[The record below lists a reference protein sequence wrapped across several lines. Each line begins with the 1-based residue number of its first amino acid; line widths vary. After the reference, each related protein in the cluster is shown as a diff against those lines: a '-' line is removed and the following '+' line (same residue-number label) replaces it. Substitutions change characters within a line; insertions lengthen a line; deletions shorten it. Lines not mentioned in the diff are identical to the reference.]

1 MKTISVVCR
10 ANEVRSRVVQAYLEY
25 FLPGVEIRSFGIDI
39 EKERRISQKLISSM
53 KEWGLD
59 IKTSGPRDVL
69 TDLDFVSDSDFVIAA
84 DVDIARAIARYS
96 SSVFDLTQHAIDAF
110 HIPVDPV
117 GFNASDT
124 LINNAKVIHCTIRLL
139 QHVTSESFY
148 RNALSAIIPK
158 VNSIIERDFEGYVI
172 DARLKHYG
180 EAVRSSESRLSFD
193 REMLFSGQLES
204 YVSEKRHLYAPR
216 SEFFRP
222 EQSLISREWLTF
234 VQKVASMGPT
244 VVITTPVFAG
254 NISYPDSYL
263 ASVVAGTAHYL

>member
-1 MKTISVVCR
+1 
-10 ANEVRSRVVQAYLEY
+10 VQAYLEY
-25 FLPGVEIRSFGIDI
+25 FLPGVEIRSYGVDID
-39 EKERRISQKLISSM
+39 KDGRISQKLIDSM
-53 KEWGLD
+53 EEWGLG
-59 IKTSGPRDVL
+59 IKTSGPKDLL
-69 TDLDFVSDSDFVIAA
+69 TDLDFVADSDFVIAA
-84 DVDIARAIARYS
+84 DADIAKEIAGCS
-96 SSVFDLTQHAIDAF
+96 SSVFDLTQHAIDSF
-110 HIPVDPV
+110 HVPVDPV
-117 GFNASDT
+117 GFNASDV

-139 QHVTSESFY
+139 QDIASESLY
-148 RNALSAIIPK
+148 RNAVSAIIPK

-180 EAVRSSESRLSFD
+180 EAVQSNESRLLYD

-204 YVSEKRHLYAPR
+204 YVSENRFFYAPG